1 MNHLQLL
8 CLGTGDAFSALYY
21 SSCFALESGGH
32 WLLVDCP
39 HPIRKIARE
48 GALAAGV
55 AFDVSKIDA
64 IVLTHLHGDHV
75 SGLECLGYYFRYI
88 LGRSL
93 VVYTHADVAQALW
106 SGVLSG
112 SMEWVIEKPGALPR
126 QRALDDFFDLHL
138 LPDGD
143 EETKAGPF
151 RLTCRKTIHSVPT
164 IALRCTAAGRCL
176 GYSADTMFDPT
187 LIDWLADAHVII
199 HEANSAF
206 MHTNLADLLTVRP
219 EVREK
224 LRITHYPDT
233 LDLAT
238 APLPPMRQGTL
249 MTI

>member
-1 MNHLQLL
+1 MSDLRLL
-8 CLGTGDAFSALYY
+8 CLGTGDAFSAQYY
-21 SSCFALESGGH
+21 SSCFALECDGH
-32 WLLVDCP
+32 WLMVDCP
-39 HPIRKIARE
+39 HPIRKIVRE
-48 GALAAGV
+48 GALAAGA

-64 IVLTHLHGDHV
+64 VVLTHLHGDHV

-93 VVYTHADVAQALW
+93 VVYTHADVAQSLW

-126 QRALDDFFDLHL
+126 QRALDDFFELRL
-138 LPDGD
+138 LPER

-151 RLTCRKTIHSVPT
+151 RLACRKTIHSVPT
-164 IALRCTAAGRCL
+164 IALRCTAAKRCL

-187 LIDWLADAHVII
+187 LIDWLADAHLII

-206 MHTNLADLLTVRP
+206 MHTNLTDLLTVRP
-219 EVREK
+219 AIRKK

-233 LDLAT
+233 LDPAT
-238 APLPPMRQGTL
+238 APLPAMRQGTL
-249 MTI
+249 ITV